1 MLDQELAWK
10 ERTRMEHSYPLQGA
24 ANEEESREVPTFF
37 VSMMKSNMRFNFKKS
52 QPNYYLILEL
62 S

>member
-37 VSMMKSNMRFNFKKS
+37 VSMMKSNMRFNFK
-52 QPNYYLILEL
+52 
-62 S
+62 